1 MTNYTIYSLKKVVL
15 LALLGMT
22 LLLTTSCNLWGW
34 WGSDTNAIEQLQVD
48 MYDTYY
54 GPADT
59 NLTDPPV
66 WTVQSGSDVVVTLV
80 NHGNYD
86 HNWAVVKKGAAVPL
100 PYDQGQNGSI
110 ILHGIGMVYNNSQT
124 TITFVAPEA
133 GEYQV
138 ICTVDG
144 HYPYMQGKLLVEAK

>member
-1 MTNYTIYSLKKVVL
+1 MKKYIFF
-15 LALLGMT
+15 ALLG
-22 LLLTTSCNLWGW
+22 LLTLCCSSCGEGW
-34 WGSDTNAIEQLQVD
+34 WGGTSSTDGANGNVELLSVD
-48 MYDTYY
+48 MFDTYY
-54 GPADT
+54 GPTDT
-59 NLTDPPV
+59 NLTDPPS
-66 WTVQSGSDVVVTLV
+66 WTVHSGADVVVTLI

-86 HNWAVVKKGAAVPL
+86 HNWAVVKKGTTIPV
-100 PYDQGQNGSI
+100 PYDQGQNGEI

-144 HYPYMQGKLLVEAK
+144 HYPYMQGKLHVTPQ